1 MHRNPEKIR
10 FIAALAVFLPLLIL
24 GVGLIV
30 RVEGDAARV
39 AGFTILQLNDVYK
52 VEGLEGGAVG
62 GIARVRTLRRRL
74 EAGGRPVLVLHGGD
88 LLFPSVMS
96 KYLRA
101 QPMVRCLNLLDGD
114 AGAFDLH
121 FVATFGNHEFDDR
134 DPGLLLGRIAQSDFT
149 WVSSNIR
156 YRSSKGPPGQP
167 LSRRLNN
174 VYDDL
179 ILDVGGVRVG
189 ILGVTIDAQT
199 RDYVVYGYDRPTLS
213 ATVRQALA
221 RLRAQGA
228 QLIIA
233 LTHQEM
239 TEDVRLASDFPE
251 IDLIVGGHEHFYQRR
266 RIGRTWIT
274 KADADAKTV
283 ITIDVRASAEGPIP
297 TIEEPHKID
306 LGPDVEKD
314 PVVESEVQD
323 SLAELA
329 RVVKSEKGLD
339 LMEEV
344 GITENLLE
352 GVEPAVRGRETALG
366 NFLADV
372 VRDRMQ
378 TGIALI
384 NGGAIRINDD
394 IPAGAPIRNYDLEG
408 VFYYENHLVAFE
420 LTGADLLDVLRNSVS
435 RVHLGDGR
443 FLQVSGIRFRY
454 HATGTETEPLYRI
467 EPSDVEVLMWD
478 DSREGTPP
486 EIQRE
491 PGKTGTPEGRKGKYA
506 PLDPTRRYTVST
518 LDYIWEQG
526 YRDGYAIFSKGRG
539 GASPARIDDG
549 ANINWRTAIEEAI
562 AALPNRRV
570 TTRVEGRIRR
580 F

>member
-10 FIAALAVFLPLLIL
+10 FIAALALFLPLLIL
-24 GVGLIV
+24 GVGPIV
-30 RVEGDAARV
+30 RAEGDAARV

-62 GIARVRTLRRRL
+62 GIARVRTLRHRL

-88 LLFPSVMS
+88 FLFPSVMS

-101 QPMVRCLNLLDGD
+101 EPMVRCLNLLDGD
-114 AGAFDLH
+114 VGAFDLH

-156 YRSSKGPPGQP
+156 YRSGKGLPGLP
-167 LSRRLNN
+167 LSMRLNN
-174 VYDDL
+174 VRDDL
-179 ILDVGGVRVG
+179 ILDVGGIRVG
-189 ILGVTIDAQT
+189 ILGMTIDAQP

-221 RLRAQGA
+221 RLRAKGA

-239 TEDVRLASDFPE
+239 TEDVRLASDFPA

-266 RIGRTWIT
+266 RVGRTWIT

-283 ITIDVRASAEGPIP
+283 ITIDVRASAEGP

-314 PVVESEVQD
+314 PVVESEVQA

-329 RVVKSEKGLD
+329 KVVKSEKGVD

-344 GITENLLE
+344 GTTENLLE

-366 NFLADV
+366 NFLADA

-408 VFYYENHLVAFE
+408 IFYYENHLVAFE

-467 EPSDVEVLMWD
+467 EPSDVEVLIRD
-478 DSREGTPP
+478 DSGKEAPP
-486 EIQRE
+486 EIPE
-491 PGKTGTPEGRKGKYA
+491 APVKNGAPEGIEEKYA
-506 PLDPTRRYTVST
+506 PLDLAKRYTAST

-539 GASPARIDDG
+539 GVSPVRIDDG
-549 ANINWRTAIEEAI
+549 ANIDWRKVTEEAI